1 MRKDR
6 NFFLTTSDN
15 EKYRL
20 FVNIKRARL
29 AQSSVVDRINDQRE
43 HKNFVTDI
51 NLKQIAIITH
61 KSYSSVYN
69 TYSSLIEEL
78 EQLTHRKGASIKRLF
93 AVTEDDLFFYLVK
106 KSHPYRFIMTI
117 LTQNNVSFEDFWKS
131 ENSSKATMLRH
142 LQPLRDYAKT
152 YDISFAYEPMRFQ
165 GDERKLRLFL
175 SVVFWLATDGAS
187 WPFET
192 VSEETARQT
201 FRYSLNMLEE
211 ERPNSV
217 TERVGMIYMAVGFL
231 RIKSGHALTYDE
243 QSKMMNYPI
252 PNMFRDLELDDE
264 SLNTAIHSLDVEK
277 QLGETANLF
286 FLFNFAP
293 VYILP
298 DGQQSID
305 TIERFRHYN
314 PAIYTLVTEFLEQLP
329 YNVRGQLHM
338 DNEEY
343 GLLVANLLTISM
355 STLVLGRDFSYM
367 VAQDLNLRLQMV
379 PTNNVLRAQVKQTI
393 DYIVYDRQLT
403 ALEPMVEQL
412 SEAYYNNLYQY
423 IYQIRPEVTV
433 KVAPVIEQT
442 VIGYIDL
449 LVFLNA
455 IPFVEIAQHDDA
467 LSDADVVIS
476 SAYLDSDDIGSE
488 KPLILPW
495 RLEYNNDNF
504 GQLYSALRE
513 TWDAKVNAAR
523 EAAQQ

>member
-1 MRKDR
+1 M
-6 NFFLTTSDN
+6 
-15 EKYRL
+15 
-20 FVNIKRARL
+20 
-29 AQSSVVDRINDQRE
+29 
-43 HKNFVTDI
+43 
-51 NLKQIAIITH
+51 
-61 KSYSSVYN
+61 
-69 TYSSLIEEL
+69 
-78 EQLTHRKGASIKRLF
+78 
-93 AVTEDDLFFYLVK
+93 
-106 KSHPYRFIMTI
+106 
-117 LTQNNVSFEDFWKS
+117 
-131 ENSSKATMLRH
+131 
-142 LQPLRDYAKT
+142 
-152 YDISFAYEPMRFQ
+152 
-165 GDERKLRLFL
+165 
-175 SVVFWLATDGAS
+175 
-187 WPFET
+187 
-192 VSEETARQT
+192 
-201 FRYSLNMLEE
+201 
-211 ERPNSV
+211 
-217 TERVGMIYMAVGFL
+217 
-231 RIKSGHALTYDE
+231 
-243 QSKMMNYPI
+243 
-252 PNMFRDLELDDE
+252 
-264 SLNTAIHSLDVEK
+264 
-277 QLGETANLF
+277 
-286 FLFNFAP
+286 
-293 VYILP
+293 P

-423 IYQIRPEVTV
+423 IYQIRPDVTV

-467 LSDADVVIS
+467 LSDADIVIS